1 MEMPDSAD
9 VLETPEAP
17 EAQPYVN
24 TEPTDPQFIA
34 RVGHAFYDWA
44 ADLYTSGQ
52 MGGAT
57 QLFEHAVY
65 YYERTLE
72 LAPDD
77 AVVLG
82 DRAFALHWMGR
93 EEAAEALRTFIEVA
107 GERED
112 LAVQVENA
120 KRLLA
125 EQ

>member
-1 MEMPDSAD
+1 METPDSVEVVD
-9 VLETPEAP
+9 NVDTPQP
-17 EAQPYVN
+17 QPYVS

-52 MGGAT
+52 AAGAT
-57 QLFEHAVY
+57 QIFEHAVY
-65 YYERTLE
+65 YYDRALE

-93 EEAAEALRTFIEVA
+93 EEAAEALRTFIEIA

-120 KRLLA
+120 ERLLT